1 MEGYILLHRKM
12 SENPLYL
19 SEPFNRAL
27 AWIDLLLLANFK
39 ENYFYV
45 RGVKVEVKRGQIGW
59 GLDKL
64 STRWKWSRGK
74 VERFLK
80 DLETERQIVRQ
91 KNNVTT
97 LISIVKYEDYQTN
110 SKADSK
116 ANSKAD
122 SKADGHIRK
131 KDNKVKETIY
141 TSDFDL
147 FWLKYPKKT
156 GKGGA
161 FASFKRLQKSEVAKI
176 SNALEWQIKSEQWLK
191 DNGQYIPNP
200 QTYINQKRFDDEPI
214 IKQKMKNQVLN

>member
-27 AWIDLLLLANFK
+27 AWIDLLLLANYR

-45 RGVKVEVKRGQIGW
+45 RGVKVKVNRGQLGW
-59 GLDKL
+59 GLEKL

-74 VERFLK
+74 VERFLN
-80 DLETERQIVRQ
+80 DLETEKQIVRQ

-116 ANSKAD
+116 ANDKAD
-122 SKADGHIRK
+122 SKADRHIRS
-131 KDNKVKETIY
+131 KDNKVKESIY
-141 TSDFDL
+141 MTDFNL
-147 FWLKYPKKT
+147 FWTKYPKKT
-156 GKGGA
+156 GKGAA
-161 FASFKRLQKSEVAKI
+161 FSSWKKLTKHEKQKIDS
-176 SNALEWQIKSEQWLK
+176 ALDWQILSDQWLK
-191 DNGQYIPNP
+191 DSGQYIPNP
-200 QTYINQKRFDDEPI
+200 QTYLNQKRFDDEPTKI
-214 IKQKMKNQVLN
+214 RKMTNQVYN